1 MTTAAPSMTINT
13 QEDSQKFYNE
23 AIVAWKYFVINGPK
37 LRILGT
43 KDEEKQI
50 LELKTREAEEMA
62 FVHRV
67 ITLNCPKVRKIGDDI
82 LDYSVD
88 VNFNGNDCVDGDFE
102 GWQIDELKF
111 VIKHCCK
118 NPKQMVKV
126 DIEDGRSRNNYTC
139 YHYN

>member
-1 MTTAAPSMTINT
+1 MTTAAPSMTKNT

-50 LELKTREAEEMA
+50 LELKTNVAEEMA

-67 ITLNCPKVRKIGDDI
+67 ITLNCPKVREIGDDI
-82 LDYSVD
+82 LDYSVVLKD

-126 DIEDGRSRNNYTC
+126 
-139 YHYN
+139 YNCGHRGWEE